1 MRCQKGESMSG
12 HISDQIV
19 VYKNDKV
26 LVELRDKLK
35 VASVANYAHIH
46 ATGEQTGNGT
56 KRTSLIGIL
65 MKDYSKGT
73 KDQAVTVTANVS
85 PEEIRFLFSR
95 LNAGFPAVD
104 FKQEKIFGDPDN
116 TGHSQV
122 TKLRIIRAEKD
133 SRGNQRNNPWYIEIE
148 NGKGIAVKNSKGG
161 TYMKSNS
168 FSGNGKA
175 SANLND
181 LEMFRLL
188 CKTVVYSDAC
198 EKVIGPSLI
207 IHAENIIKKNP
218 EHAQRHNTSAA

>member
-1 MRCQKGESMSG
+1 MSG

-104 FKQEKIFGDPDN
+104 FKQEKIIRGSGQYWPFTGDKAADYP
-116 TGHSQV
+116 G
-122 TKLRIIRAEKD
+122 
-133 SRGNQRNNPWYIEIE
+133 
-148 NGKGIAVKNSKGG
+148 GKRQP
-161 TYMKSNS
+161 
-168 FSGNGKA
+168 GKPA
-175 SANLND
+175 
-181 LEMFRLL
+181 
-188 CKTVVYSDAC
+188 
-198 EKVIGPSLI
+198 
-207 IHAENIIKKNP
+207 
-218 EHAQRHNTSAA
+218 

>member
-1 MRCQKGESMSG
+1 M
-12 HISDQIV
+12 
-19 VYKNDKV
+19 

-104 FKQEKIFGDPDN
+104 LNRKNIRGSGQYWPFTGDKAADYP
-116 TGHSQV
+116 G
-122 TKLRIIRAEKD
+122 
-133 SRGNQRNNPWYIEIE
+133 
-148 NGKGIAVKNSKGG
+148 GKRQP
-161 TYMKSNS
+161 
-168 FSGNGKA
+168 GKPA
-175 SANLND
+175 
-181 LEMFRLL
+181 
-188 CKTVVYSDAC
+188 
-198 EKVIGPSLI
+198 
-207 IHAENIIKKNP
+207 
-218 EHAQRHNTSAA
+218 

>member
-1 MRCQKGESMSG
+1 MLLLLLPSTWDTIPVSYTHL

-122 TKLRIIRAEKD
+122 TKLRICLLYT
-133 SRGNQRNNPWYIEIE
+133 SRC
-148 NGKGIAVKNSKGG
+148 V
-161 TYMKSNS
+161 
-168 FSGNGKA
+168 
-175 SANLND
+175 
-181 LEMFRLL
+181 
-188 CKTVVYSDAC
+188 
-198 EKVIGPSLI
+198 
-207 IHAENIIKKNP
+207 
-218 EHAQRHNTSAA
+218 

>member
-1 MRCQKGESMSG
+1 MSG

-175 SANLND
+175 SANLNY

-188 CKTVVYSDAC
+188 CKTVSYIDAW
-198 EKVIGPSLI
+198 EKAIGPSLI
-207 IHAENIIKKNP
+207 IQAKNIIKKNQ
-218 EHAQRHNTSAA
+218 EDAQRHNTSAA